1 MERHNDL
8 NSLKIAVIAFLGAVL
23 TLAAILALQ
32 VLYYTVANRLTEE
45 RVIQSAATHSDTQLA
60 EQAVQLTR
68 YDWIDRE
75 QKQVMIPVD
84 RAMELVVQELSAAA
98 SEERNP

>member
-8 NSLKIAVIAFLGAVL
+8 NSLKIATIGLLGAVV

-32 VLYYTVANRLTEE
+32 VLYYTAADRLTEE
-45 RVIQSAATHSDTQLA
+45 RVVQSATTQSDTQLA
-60 EQAVQLTR
+60 EQSVQLTR
-68 YDWIDRE
+68 YDWIDR
-75 QKQVMIPVD
+75 QKKQLMIPVD
-84 RAMELVVQELSAAA
+84 RAMELVVKELSAAQ

>member
-8 NSLKIAVIAFLGAVL
+8 NSLKIAVIGFLGAVL

-32 VLYYTVANRLTEE
+32 VLYYTASNRLTEE
-45 RVIQSAATHSDTQLA
+45 RVIQAATTPSDTQLA

-68 YDWIDRE
+68 YDWIDRDK
-75 QKQVMIPVD
+75 KQLMIPVD
-84 RAMELVVQELSAAA
+84 LAMELVVQELSAAPG
-98 SEERNP
+98 EERNP

>member
-1 MERHNDL
+1 MESHNDL
-8 NSLKIAVIAFLGAVL
+8 NSLKIGMIGFLGAVV

-32 VLYYTVANRLTEE
+32 VLYYAAANRLTDE
-45 RVIQSAATHSDTQLA
+45 RVVQSPTTQSDTQLA

-75 QKQVMIPVD
+75 KKQVMIPVD
-84 RAMELVVQELSAAA
+84 RAMELVVKELSAAQ
-98 SEERNP
+98 SEERSP